1 MKCSECRDENRD
13 GAKFCNQCGAKLELQ
28 CLQCRNLSPPDSKFC
43 SECGHSLPIV
53 AAPLAQDVSFE
64 EKLGKIQKYLP
75 NGLTEK
81 ILAQKDRIE
90 GQRRQVT
97 VMFVDMTGFTSLS
110 EKLGPEGTLT
120 LMDQVFEIIINKID
134 DYEGAVNELRGDG
147 VLALFGAPIALE
159 DAPQRAIR
167 SALAIHNE
175 MIEFNERIKGDYRIQ
190 PILLRI
196 GINTG
201 PAVVG
206 SIGSNLRVQFGAVGD
221 TVNMASRMESLA
233 EPGTTY
239 VTEQTFKLTE
249 GFFRFEALGAKLIKG
264 KEKPAEAYRVI
275 APRGPKTRFDV
286 STERGLTPF
295 IARRRELELLL
306 DCFEQTKA
314 GRGQVFGLVGE
325 AGLGKSR
332 LLYEFRKVVAN
343 ENVTFLEG
351 KCLSYGKAVPYH
363 PIIDILKSNFDVADG
378 DADSTIWNKVL
389 KGLKMLD
396 EPTSTLPY
404 VLELLSVKDS
414 GIDKIPLSPEAKK
427 DRISDAIKRIV
438 LKRAEIR
445 PLILA
450 IEDLHWM
457 DKSSEDVVKH
467 LFGSVPGAQVLL
479 LLTYRPEFAQTWNNR
494 SYCRQLNL
502 NRLSNSESRA
512 MVHHILGTEDLE
524 RDLEELIVQ
533 KTEGIPFFIEE
544 FIESLRA
551 LNALE
556 QDGAAYRLTDR
567 LKELNIPSTIQDVI
581 MARLDSLP
589 EAPREILQI
598 GSVIEHEFSYELI
611 QQVAALPDP
620 DLLGHLSTLEEYE
633 FLYERGIHPK
643 FTYVF
648 RHALTRD
655 VVYDSIL
662 ANKRKK
668 LHSKI
673 AGAIEHLRGS
683 NIEAIEHPERLG
695 HHLTEA
701 GLPERA
707 IPYWQK
713 AAEVAIRRSANVEAV
728 GHLKK
733 ALELLARLPD
743 NPETSRKELDVQIAL
758 GPALMAI
765 KGYAAPEVEK
775 VYGQARRLCQEL
787 GETPET
793 FTILRGLWGFYI
805 VRGELETAHELGNR
819 CLTLAGRI
827 KKPPLVLW
835 AHYAVGMTFF
845 HLGELASALE
855 NFEQGIGL
863 YDVRK
868 RHSQRALQDPGV
880 ACLSYKALTLWV
892 LGYPDQAL
900 KASQEAVTLA
910 DGLSHPFSMGYALCM
925 GALVHQ
931 FCGRNQETYELAEAA
946 STLCTEHR
954 IPFWLAWGPILSG
967 WALTARGEKEE
978 GIKRIRVGLAAY
990 SATQAEIARPMFLAL
1005 LADSCRKG
1013 KQVGD
1018 GLATVNEA
1026 LEGVHR
1032 TEDRFGEPELHRLKG
1047 ELLSEMFSDN
1057 YTEVEA
1063 CFRQA
1068 LEVSRRQNAKSFEL
1082 RAAMSLSRLWHE
1094 HGKTVEA
1101 QEMLAG
1107 VYGWF
1112 TEGFDSPDLKEA
1124 SQILHQPA

>member
-1 MKCSECRDENRD
+1 MKCSECRADNRD
-13 GAKFCNQCGAKLELQ
+13 GAKFCNQCGSKLELE
-28 CLQCRNLSPPDSKFC
+28 CPQCRSLNPPDSKFC

-53 AAPLAQDVSFE
+53 GAPLAQDVSFE

-75 NGLTEK
+75 DGLTEK

-90 GQRRQVT
+90 GERRQVT
-97 VMFVDMTGFTSLS
+97 VMFVDMTGFTSLT
-110 EKLGPEGTLT
+110 EKLGPEQTLT
-120 LMDQVFEIIINKID
+120 LMDQVFAILINKIH

-159 DAPQRAIR
+159 DAPQRAVR
-167 SALAIHNE
+167 SALAIHKE

-201 PAVVG
+201 PVVVG
-206 SIGSNLRVQFGAVGD
+206 SIGSDLRVQFAAVGD
-221 TVNMASRMESLA
+221 TVNMASRMETLA

-249 GFFRFEALGAKLIKG
+249 GFFRFEALGPKLIKG

-275 APRGPKTRFDV
+275 AASGPRTRFDV
-286 STERGLTPF
+286 SAERGLTPF

-306 DCFEQTKA
+306 DCFERSKA
-314 GRGQVFGLVGE
+314 GRGQAIWLVGE

-332 LLYEFRKVVAN
+332 LLYEFRKAVAN

-351 KCLSYGKAVPYH
+351 KCLSYGKAVPFL
-363 PIIDILKSNFDVADG
+363 PIIDILKSNFDVGDG

-396 EPTSTLPY
+396 EAATLPY

-414 GIDKIPLSPEAKK
+414 GIDKIPSSPDAKK
-427 DRISDAIKRIV
+427 DRICDAIRRIV

-450 IEDLHWM
+450 IEDLHWI
-457 DKSSEDVVKH
+457 DKSSEDVVNH
-467 LFGSVPGAQVLL
+467 LFGSVPGARVLL
-479 LLTYRPEFAQTWNNR
+479 LLTYRPELVQGWSEK
-494 SYCRQLNL
+494 SYRGQLNL
-502 NRLSNSESRA
+502 NRLSNSESQA
-512 MVHHILGTEDLE
+512 MVHHILGTEDVD
-524 RDLEELIVQ
+524 RDLGELIVE

-556 QDGAAYRLTDR
+556 QDGTGYRLTDR

-589 EAPREILQI
+589 EAPREVLQI
-598 GSVIEHEFSYELI
+598 GSVIEREFSYELI
-611 QQVAALPDP
+611 KQVADLPYQ
-620 DLLGHLSTLEEYE
+620 DLLGHLSILEESE
-633 FLYERGIHPK
+633 FIYERGIHPK
-643 FTYVF
+643 STYVF

-655 VVYDSIL
+655 VVYHSIL
-662 ANKRKK
+662 ASKRKK

-673 AGAIEHLRGS
+673 AAAIEHLCES
-683 NIEAIEHPERLG
+683 NMEAIEHPERLAN
-695 HHLTEA
+695 HLMEA
-701 GLPERA
+701 GLLERA

-713 AAEVAIRRSANVEAV
+713 AAEVATRRSANVEAV

-733 ALELLARLPD
+733 ALELLARLPG

-765 KGYAAPEVEK
+765 DGYAAPEVEK
-775 VYGQARRLCQEL
+775 VYARARRLSQEL
-787 GETPET
+787 GETPRT
-793 FTILRGLWGFYI
+793 FAILRGLWGFYI
-805 VRGELETAHELGNR
+805 VRGELETAHELGKR
-819 CLTLAGRI
+819 CLTLAGRTG
-827 KKPPLVLW
+827 KPPLVLW

-855 NFEQGIGL
+855 HFEQGISL

-868 RHSQRALQDPGV
+868 RHSHRALQDPGV

-892 LGYPDQAL
+892 LGYPDQAI
-900 KASQEAVTLA
+900 KTSQEAVALA
-910 DGLSHPFSMGYALCM
+910 DGLSHPFSMVYALCM

-931 FCGRNQETYELAEAA
+931 FCGRAQETYELAEAA
-946 STLCTEHR
+946 NALCTEHR
-954 IPFWLAWGPILSG
+954 IPYWLAWGPILSG
-967 WALTARGEKEE
+967 WALAAKGEKEE
-978 GIKRIRVGLAAY
+978 GIKRIRDGLAAY

-1005 LADSCRKG
+1005 LAESCRKG
-1013 KQVGD
+1013 TQAGD
-1018 GLATVNEA
+1018 GLAVLNEA

-1047 ELLSEMFSDN
+1047 ELLSEIFSDN
-1057 YTEVEA
+1057 YTEAEA

-1082 RAAMSLSRLWHE
+1082 RAAISLSRLWQE
-1094 HGKTVEA
+1094 QGKTVEA
-1101 QEMLAG
+1101 REMLTG

-1112 TEGFDSPDLKEA
+1112 TEGLDSPDLNEA
-1124 SQILHQPA
+1124 SQFLRQPA